1 MIRGESLVPETDEYD
16 DGTGPTQ
23 ASKRNRF
30 SALVTSIWREGDRL
44 LLAAKTKERDTPVLS
59 NAAIELRS

>member
-1 MIRGESLVPETDEYD
+1 MRTGR
-16 DGTGPTQ
+16 GPTQ

-30 SALVTSIWREGDRL
+30 SALVTSVWREGDRL